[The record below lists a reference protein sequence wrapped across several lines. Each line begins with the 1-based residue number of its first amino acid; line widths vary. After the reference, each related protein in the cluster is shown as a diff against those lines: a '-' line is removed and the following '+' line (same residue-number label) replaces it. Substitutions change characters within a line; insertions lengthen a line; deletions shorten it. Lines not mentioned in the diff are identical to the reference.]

1 MIGYK
6 KNINFAPLHLLF
18 LSFKEK
24 PHKCEVCN
32 KTFPTPGDLKS
43 HRFVH
48 SGVWP
53 FRCHICNRG
62 FTKQN
67 IARNHMLG
75 HIAGRVKKNVTLSVW
90 RYSKSSS
97 KIQAKIGG
105 RVHISIRI
113 FFYFLISP
121 DSSWNIF
128 VLYFSGY
135 F

>member
-1 MIGYK
+1 M
-6 KNINFAPLHLLF
+6 LHLVKKMLSC
-18 LSFKEK
+18 SFKEK

-75 HIAGRVKKNVTLSVW
+75 HIAGRITVPVKSNFHMETE
-90 RYSKSSS
+90 
-97 KIQAKIGG
+97 
-105 RVHISIRI
+105 
-113 FFYFLISP
+113 
-121 DSSWNIF
+121 NE
-128 VLYFSGY
+128 
-135 F
+135 